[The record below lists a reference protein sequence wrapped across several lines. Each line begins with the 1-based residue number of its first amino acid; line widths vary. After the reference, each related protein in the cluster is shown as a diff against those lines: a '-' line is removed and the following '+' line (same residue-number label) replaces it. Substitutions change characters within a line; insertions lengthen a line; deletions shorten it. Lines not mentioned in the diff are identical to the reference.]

1 MPEAVKWRIT
11 LGMLAGVITRD
22 EIRSTYDTIRPCI
35 RRTPV
40 VRVDLSELDPAGPAL
55 PVVTL
60 KLEQLQCAGSFKA
73 RGAFANLLLR
83 DVPPAGVVAASGGN
97 HGVAVAYA
105 AHRRGVPARIFV
117 PTVSAPAKMERI
129 RQLGAEL
136 MVTGERYADALDAA
150 QAWVESSGAMSVHA
164 FDQRE
169 TLLGQGTLALE
180 LAGQAPEMGPEMG
193 TALDTVLVPV
203 GGGGLIGGIA
213 AYFAGAVRVIGVE
226 PDGAPTLTRA
236 RAEGRPADAP
246 AEGVAADA
254 LAPRRVGELVFPI
267 TQAYVEDVVLVD
279 DASILAAQRA
289 LWQAARIAAE
299 PAASVGIAALLT
311 GAYKPAPGE
320 HVAVVISGANMA
332 PSQLESA
339 AWLRHVPAPF
349 GIIEIFGRTD
359 LGSRTW
365 IRDTLLLCGSSSRPR
380 PTTRPACSPCRGLNR
395 WWNGRTSGWS
405 RSGSGASRGT
415 WSASSTTTAR
425 CTPSRSSASGWPGA
439 STGCSGRW
447 PS

>member
-1 MPEAVKWRIT
+1 M
-11 LGMLAGVITRD
+11 ITRD
-22 EIRSTYDTIRPCI
+22 DIRGTYDTIRSYI

-40 VRVDLSELDPAGPAL
+40 VQLDLGDLDPAAGDL
-55 PVVTL
+55 PGVIL

-105 AHRRGVPARIFV
+105 ASGGLASVPARIFV

-136 MVTGERYADALDAA
+136 VVTGDRYADALAAA
-150 QAWVESSGAMSVHA
+150 QAWEQSSGAMSVHA

-169 TLLGQGTLALE
+169 TLLGQGTVALE
-180 LAGQAPEMGPEMG
+180 LAGQAGQLEDGG
-193 TALDTVLVPV
+193 LDTVLVPV

-213 AYFAGAVRVIGVE
+213 SWFAGSARVIGVE
-226 PDGAPTLTRA
+226 PEGAPTLTRA

-267 TQAYVEDVVLVD
+267 TQAYVEDVVLVG
-279 DASILAAQRA
+279 DAAILAAQRA

-311 GAYKPAPGE
+311 GAYKPAAGE
-320 HVAVVISGANMA
+320 RVAVVISGANMA
-332 PSQLESA
+332 PAQ
-339 AWLRHVPAPF
+339 
-349 GIIEIFGRTD
+349 
-359 LGSRTW
+359 LGS
-365 IRDTLLLCGSSSRPR
+365 
-380 PTTRPACSPCRGLNR
+380 
-395 WWNGRTSGWS
+395 
-405 RSGSGASRGT
+405 
-415 WSASSTTTAR
+415 
-425 CTPSRSSASGWPGA
+425 
-439 STGCSGRW
+439 
-447 PS
+447 

>member
-1 MPEAVKWRIT
+1 
-11 LGMLAGVITRD
+11 MLADVISRD
-22 EIRSTYDTIRPCI
+22 DIRGTYDTIRPFI

-40 VRVDLSELDPAGPAL
+40 VRVDLSDLDPAATAL
-55 PVVTL
+55 PAVTL
-60 KLEQLQCAGSFKA
+60 KLEYLQCAGSFKA

-117 PTVSAPAKMERI
+117 PTVSAPAKIERI
-129 RQLGAEL
+129 RRLGAEL
-136 MVTGERYADALDAA
+136 VVTGERYADALAAA
-150 QAWVESSGAMSVHA
+150 QAWAESSGAMSVHA

-169 TLLGQGTLALE
+169 TLLGQGTVALE
-180 LAGQAPEMGPEMG
+180 LAGQVREMGPEMG
-193 TALDTVLVPV
+193 PEIGRALDTVLVPV

-213 AYFAGAVRVIGVE
+213 AYFAGATRVIGVE

-279 DASILAAQRA
+279 DTSILAAQRA

-320 HVAVVISGANMA
+320 HVAVIISGANMA
-332 PSQLESA
+332 PSQLESQ
-339 AWLRHVPAPF
+339 
-349 GIIEIFGRTD
+349 ID
-359 LGSRTW
+359 
-365 IRDTLLLCGSSSRPR
+365 
-380 PTTRPACSPCRGLNR
+380 
-395 WWNGRTSGWS
+395 
-405 RSGSGASRGT
+405 
-415 WSASSTTTAR
+415 
-425 CTPSRSSASGWPGA
+425 
-439 STGCSGRW
+439 
-447 PS
+447 

>member
-1 MPEAVKWRIT
+1 MPEAVRWRIT
-11 LGMLAGVITRD
+11 LGMLADVISRD
-22 EIRSTYDTIRPCI
+22 DIRGTYDTIRPFI

-40 VRVDLSELDPAGPAL
+40 VQVDLSEFDPGGTAL
-55 PVVTL
+55 PAVTL
-60 KLEQLQCAGSFKA
+60 KLEQLQCAGSFKV

-136 MVTGERYADALDAA
+136 VVTGERYADALAAA

-169 TLLGQGTLALE
+169 TLLGQGTVALE
-180 LAGQAPEMGPEMG
+180 LAGQAQEMGPEMG
-193 TALDTVLVPV
+193 RALDTVLVPV

-213 AYFAGAVRVIGVE
+213 AWFAGTVRVIGVE

-299 PAASVGIAALLT
+299 PAASVGIAALLS

-332 PSQLESA
+332 PSQLES
-339 AWLRHVPAPF
+339 R
-349 GIIEIFGRTD
+349 
-359 LGSRTW
+359 LG
-365 IRDTLLLCGSSSRPR
+365 
-380 PTTRPACSPCRGLNR
+380 
-395 WWNGRTSGWS
+395 
-405 RSGSGASRGT
+405 
-415 WSASSTTTAR
+415 
-425 CTPSRSSASGWPGA
+425 
-439 STGCSGRW
+439 
-447 PS
+447 

>member
-1 MPEAVKWRIT
+1 
-11 LGMLAGVITRD
+11 MLAGVITRD
-22 EIRSTYDTIRPCI
+22 EIRGTYDTIRPCI

-40 VRVDLSELDPAGPAL
+40 VQVDLSELDPAGPDPSPL
-55 PVVTL
+55 PTVTL
-60 KLEQLQCAGSFKA
+60 KLEQLQCAGSFKT

-117 PTVSAPAKMERI
+117 PTVSTPAKMERI

-136 MVTGERYADALDAA
+136 VVTGERYADALAAA

-180 LAGQAPEMGPEMG
+180 LAGQAGE
-193 TALDTVLVPV
+193 TDTVLVPV
-203 GGGGLIGGIA
+203 GGGGLVGGIA
-213 AYFAGAVRVIGVE
+213 AYFAGTVRVIGVE
-226 PDGAPTLTRA
+226 PVGAPTLTRA

-279 DASILAAQRA
+279 DTSILAAQRA
-289 LWQAARIAAE
+289 LWEAARIAAE
-299 PAASVGIAALLT
+299 PAAAVGIAALLT

-332 PSQLESA
+332 PSQLESQ
-339 AWLRHVPAPF
+339 
-349 GIIEIFGRTD
+349 
-359 LGSRTW
+359 LG
-365 IRDTLLLCGSSSRPR
+365 
-380 PTTRPACSPCRGLNR
+380 
-395 WWNGRTSGWS
+395 
-405 RSGSGASRGT
+405 
-415 WSASSTTTAR
+415 
-425 CTPSRSSASGWPGA
+425 
-439 STGCSGRW
+439 
-447 PS
+447 

>member
-1 MPEAVKWRIT
+1 
-11 LGMLAGVITRD
+11 MLAGVITRD
-22 EIRSTYDTIRPCI
+22 EIRETYDTIRPFI

-40 VRVDLSELDPAGPAL
+40 VRIDLSELDPSGPAL
-55 PVVTL
+55 PAVTL

-105 AHRRGVPARIFV
+105 AHRRSVPARIFV

-136 MVTGERYADALDAA
+136 IVTGERYADALAAA
-150 QAWVESSGAMSVHA
+150 QAWVQSSGAMSVHA

-169 TLLGQGTLALE
+169 TLLGQGTVALE
-180 LAGQAPEMGPEMG
+180 LAAQAPEMGPEMDR
-193 TALDTVLVPV
+193 ALDTVLVPV

-213 AYFAGAVRVIGVE
+213 AYFAGTVRVIGVE
-226 PDGAPTLTRA
+226 PEGAPTLTRA
-236 RAEGRPADAP
+236 RAEGRPADAS

-279 DASILAAQRA
+279 DASILAAQQA

-332 PSQLESA
+332 PSQLESQ
-339 AWLRHVPAPF
+339 
-349 GIIEIFGRTD
+349 
-359 LGSRTW
+359 LG
-365 IRDTLLLCGSSSRPR
+365 
-380 PTTRPACSPCRGLNR
+380 
-395 WWNGRTSGWS
+395 
-405 RSGSGASRGT
+405 
-415 WSASSTTTAR
+415 
-425 CTPSRSSASGWPGA
+425 
-439 STGCSGRW
+439 
-447 PS
+447 

>member
-1 MPEAVKWRIT
+1 M
-11 LGMLAGVITRD
+11 ITRD
-22 EIRSTYDTIRPCI
+22 DIRSTYDTIRPYI

-40 VRVDLSELDPAGPAL
+40 VQLDLADLDPAAGEL
-55 PVVTL
+55 PGVTL

-83 DVPPAGVVAASGGN
+83 DVPAAGVAAASGGN

-105 AHRRGVPARIFV
+105 ASRVGLGGKQSVPARIFV

-136 MVTGERYADALDAA
+136 VVTGDRYADALAAA
-150 QAWVESSGAMSVHA
+150 QAWAGSSGALSVHA

-169 TLLGQGTLALE
+169 TLLGQGTLGLE
-180 LAGQAPEMGPEMG
+180 LAGQA
-193 TALDTVLVPV
+193 AQLDTVLVPV

-213 AYFAGAVRVIGVE
+213 AWFAGSDPKTRVIGVE

-267 TQAYVEDVVLVD
+267 TQAHVEDVVLVG
-279 DASILAAQRA
+279 DAAILAAQRA

-320 HVAVVISGANMA
+320 RVAVVISGANMA
-332 PSQLESA
+332 PGQLE
-339 AWLRHVPAPF
+339 R
-349 GIIEIFGRTD
+349 
-359 LGSRTW
+359 
-365 IRDTLLLCGSSSRPR
+365 
-380 PTTRPACSPCRGLNR
+380 
-395 WWNGRTSGWS
+395 
-405 RSGSGASRGT
+405 
-415 WSASSTTTAR
+415 
-425 CTPSRSSASGWPGA
+425 
-439 STGCSGRW
+439 
-447 PS
+447 